1 MKHCPNCGSEYF
13 EEVDMCSDC
22 NIRLTRKNEYL
33 KRKDAQEDELKK
45 FYNLSR
51 VCILEN
57 RFEADVISYALGKE
71 DITFIIKEFR
81 DTAYDGLFIPQLGW
95 GEILVSDKETKRAE
109 DIIDSIRRDI
119 AKENKG

>member
-57 RFEADVISYALGKE
+57 RFEADVIGDALGKE